1 MESTSYTGYGI
12 VYRALCVPSG
22 KSYVGQTVRTLEQR
36 WRAHK
41 ESQSACHAL
50 KSAIRKY
57 GAKAFV
63 LSILDTANDQSDLNA
78 KEEHWIATLGTVS
91 PGGYNII
98 ALDKGRKR
106 LSPETR
112 EKMRQA
118 KLKVAHT
125 PEFLEA
131 RSQAGQKNKG
141 KKKSPEHI
149 AAASKAQL
157 ATRARNGFKRVC
169 IKPRADKGKPRS
181 DEVKAAI
188 RAGQLAYLARKKAA
202 SNLTGDQ

>member
-1 MESTSYTGYGI
+1 MAHLFLSPSCISVCAPSLHPSQLKAECIFNRMLAFSSMESTSYTGYGI

-91 PGGYNII
+91 PGVTTSSR
-98 ALDKGRKR
+98 LTKGGNVCPLR
-106 LSPETR
+106 LVRRCDRPS
-112 EKMRQA
+112 
-118 KLKVAHT
+118 
-125 PEFLEA
+125 
-131 RSQAGQKNKG
+131 
-141 KKKSPEHI
+141 
-149 AAASKAQL
+149 
-157 ATRARNGFKRVC
+157 
-169 IKPRADKGKPRS
+169 
-181 DEVKAAI
+181 
-188 RAGQLAYLARKKAA
+188 
-202 SNLTGDQ
+202 